1 VRYITVKITLLSRSY
16 ILIFSEAVLLSGKKK
31 SEVYF
36 STGNKGVD
44 EGDIPPDFALTI
56 RGSWQINFSCL
67 EFL

>member
-16 ILIFSEAVLLSGKKK
+16 ILIFSEAVLLPGKKK

-44 EGDIPPDFALTI
+44 EGDIPP
-56 RGSWQINFSCL
+56 
-67 EFL
+67 